1 MPFGRALSL
10 FAEFFRPQGS
20 KISGL
25 FPETYPKFEN
35 DPNEVIYM
43 LKGIGA
49 SEGYGIGKIMIVEE
63 KSLEYTPHAV
73 NDIEA
78 ETGRYREA
86 VKAFIE
92 ETKGQAAALRISA
105 GAKEAEIMEGH
116 IGIINDPAMG
126 QEIEKLIAGG
136 TCAEAAVE
144 QMLDMFI
151 SIFSMTD
158 DDMTRQR
165 ASDLKDIKRAL
176 LSILLGINEVKIS
189 DAPAGTVLVAKEVTP
204 SMTAGINKDNI
215 VGIVTETGSQTS
227 HSAILARAM
236 EIPAVLSVPN
246 ALSKLSSGEQ
256 IIVDGS
262 NGEVITAPTED
273 QIKEYIAKRDA
284 FLREKRE
291 LEMYRGRRTMS
302 ASGEEYE
309 LCCNIGSPK
318 DAGKAVNADGEGV
331 GLFRTEFLFMDR
343 NAMPTEDE
351 QFEAYKAAAV
361 ILKGKPLIIRTLDIG
376 GDKEIPYLGLAKEEN
391 PFMGF
396 RAIRYCL
403 KNRDMFKSQIKAIL
417 RASAFGDVRIMFPLI
432 TAVEELREGK
442 AIVEEAKAYLRASG
456 IPFNESIPIG
466 VMTETSAAG
475 VIADILAKEADFFSI
490 GTNDLTGYTMACDR
504 GNSDVS
510 YLYSP
515 FQPSVLRMI
524 RRIIECGREQNIP
537 VGMCGEAAANPM
549 MIPLLMSFGLTEF
562 SVSSVSVLKVR
573 KNIAKWTKAEA
584 DAVAEKV
591 MEMTTEKE
599 ITDYLK
605 SVI

>member
-1 MPFGRALSL
+1 
-10 FAEFFRPQGS
+10 
-20 KISGL
+20 
-25 FPETYPKFEN
+25 
-35 DPNEVIYM
+35 M

-63 KSLEYTPHAV
+63 KTLEYTPHAV
-73 NDIEA
+73 NDIDA
-78 ETGRYREA
+78 EIKRYSDA
-86 VKAFIE
+86 VNAFIE
-92 ETKGQAAALRISA
+92 ETKKQAEALKVSA

-116 IGIINDPAMG
+116 IGIINDPGLKMG
-126 QEIEKLIAGG
+126 IENLITGG
-136 TCAEAAVE
+136 TCAEAATE
-144 QMLDMFI
+144 QTLDMFI
-151 SIFSMTD
+151 GIFSATD
-158 DDMTRQR
+158 DEMTQQR
-165 ASDLKDIKRAL
+165 ASDLKDIKHAL

-215 VGIVTETGSQTS
+215 VGIITETGSQTS

-236 EIPAVLSVPN
+236 EIPAVLSVPG
-246 ALSKLSSGEQ
+246 ALSQLSSGEQ
-256 IIVDGS
+256 VIVDGT
-262 NGEVITAPTED
+262 NGEVVTAPSEEEISDYT
-273 QIKEYIAKRDA
+273 ARRDA

-291 LEMYRGRRTMS
+291 LEMFRGRRTLS

-318 DAGKAVNADGEGV
+318 DAGKAVQADGEGV

-343 NAMPTEDE
+343 TALPTEDE

-376 GDKEIPYLGLAKEEN
+376 GDKEIPYLGLEKEEN

-403 KNRDMFKSQIKAIL
+403 KNREMFKSQIKAIL

-432 TAVEELREGK
+432 TAVEELREGR
-442 AIVEEAKAYLRASG
+442 ALVEEVKEYLRASG
-456 IPFNESIPIG
+456 IAFNENIPVG
-466 VMTETSAAG
+466 VMTETAASG
-475 VIADILAKEADFFSI
+475 VIADLLAKEADFFSI

-524 RRIIECGREQNIP
+524 KSIIENGVKAGIP

-573 KNIAKWTKAEA
+573 KNIAKWTKEEA

-591 MEMTTEKE
+591 MAMTTEKE
-599 ITDYLK
+599 ITEYLK
-605 SVI
+605 SVV

>member
-1 MPFGRALSL
+1 
-10 FAEFFRPQGS
+10 
-20 KISGL
+20 
-25 FPETYPKFEN
+25 
-35 DPNEVIYM
+35 M

-49 SEGYGIGKIMIVEE
+49 SEGYGIGKVMIVEE
-63 KSLEYTPHAV
+63 KKLEYTPRPV
-73 NDIEA
+73 NDVAA
-78 ETGRYREA
+78 EVQRYNDA
-86 VKAFIE
+86 VAAFIE
-92 ETKGQAAALRISA
+92 ETKDQAAVLRVSA

-116 IGIINDPAMG
+116 IGIINDPGLKMS
-126 QEIEKLIAGG
+126 IEGLISGG
-136 TCAEAAVE
+136 TCAEAATE
-144 QMLDMFI
+144 QTMDMFI
-151 SIFSMTD
+151 SIFSATEDEMTQ
-158 DDMTRQR
+158 QR
-165 ASDLKDIKRAL
+165 AADLKDIKHAL

-215 VGIVTETGSQTS
+215 VGIITETGSQTS

-246 ALSKLSSGEQ
+246 ALSQLSSGEQ
-256 IIVDGS
+256 VIVDGRL
-262 NGEVITAPTED
+262 GEVVTAPGDAEIED
-273 QIKEYIAKRDA
+273 YTARRES

-291 LEMYRGRRTMS
+291 LELYRGKKTLS

-318 DAGKAVNADGEGV
+318 DAGKAIAADGEGV

-343 NAMPTEDE
+343 TALPTEDE
-351 QFEAYKAAAV
+351 QFDAYKAAAT

-403 KNRDMFKSQIKAIL
+403 KNRELFRSQIKAIL

-442 AIVEEAKAYLRASG
+442 ALVEEAKDILRASG
-456 IPFNESIPIG
+456 IAFNENIPVG
-466 VMTETSAAG
+466 VMTETAASG
-475 VIADILAKEADFFSI
+475 VIADVLAKEADFFSI

-524 RRIIECGREQNIP
+524 RRIIKCGRAAGIP

-573 KNIAKWTKAEA
+573 KCIAQWTKAEA

-591 MEMTTEKE
+591 MAMTTEKE
-599 ITDYLK
+599 VTDYLAT
-605 SVI
+605 II